1 VDQGEAK
8 VKEIMEREVDCMVLV
23 KEDMDSMVQVKS
35 VVLMVEA
42 KTAETV
48 DYLEEQV
55 LRVQEEKDLE
65 VERVEDYMDEEK
77 MAVLREEN
85 TDKVRGEVLT
95 EENMGKVME
104 EVLTGENMGKVTEE
118 VLLEDYKAMEVNL
131 EA

>member
-35 VVLMVEA
+35 
-42 KTAETV
+42 V